1 MIYLTIEFDGLIH
14 QNYKHGATYWP
25 NPLWVASKI
34 QLLLFHWTMSV
45 LCKSSVGTVLIGAS
59 ARGEVVPIL
68 CHLWKLQICRPSPP
82 WPFWQ
87 IRSGDKLQWRDIP
100 SGNLTQLLKMTII
113 YIYSG
118 FTHCK
123 MVIFH
128 SYVSWSEGKQSSELP
143 QVESLEGWDGISGH
157 CRLLLRA
164 QRGRCWS
171 WLAKDNTCVAG
182 QGHSRTIM
190 GFKFG
195 RAITWDLSASHFLKM
210 PWRFLSGG
218 RIPSN
223 CIPNRGENVKIDS
236 WIGNDWDL

>member
-100 SGNLTQLLKMTII
+100 SGNLTQLLKMTIYI
-113 YIYSG
+113 YIYIVDLPIVKWWFSIVMLVDQRVN
-118 FTHCK
+118 K
-123 MVIFH
+123 AL
-128 SYVSWSEGKQSSELP
+128 SSP
-143 QVESLEGWDGISGH
+143 RWKV
-157 CRLLLRA
+157 
-164 QRGRCWS
+164 
-171 WLAKDNTCVAG
+171 
-182 QGHSRTIM
+182 
-190 GFKFG
+190 
-195 RAITWDLSASHFLKM
+195 
-210 PWRFLSGG
+210 
-218 RIPSN
+218 
-223 CIPNRGENVKIDS
+223 
-236 WIGNDWDL
+236 